1 MCNAHAHYESSV
13 LYACC
18 SACDWDLLKFVVAF
32 LSAYTFA
39 FMGLIFVLFCVFFWS
54 VNKSNYLIMVE

>member
-1 MCNAHAHYESSV
+1 MCSAHAQLWFLSTM
-13 LYACC
+13 
-18 SACDWDLLKFVVAF
+18 WDLSKFVVVF

-39 FMGLIFVLFCVFFWS
+39 FMGLIFVLFCVFFFLS